1 MEQQGPGHQRRL
13 ADTLDAA
20 SRRGFIGRSAEL
32 ATFEALLKRPEPVS
46 VLWLSGLGGVGKTA
60 LVQAWA
66 GRAKQTGW
74 RTARIDGRAVAQSP
88 QAFADAVTSAGA
100 TDRPHSAVDDADAS
114 GLAIFID
121 TYERLESLDGWLR
134 EQYLPS
140 LPTQTLIIIA
150 SRQLPSME
158 WRTDPGWAAVLQVLP
173 LRNFR
178 PEESN
183 AYLTSRG
190 VPEPLQ
196 AEAVGFTHGN
206 PLALSL
212 LTDLYRL
219 QPERF
224 TVRHPDVIQALVRRL
239 LDDVPTPLHR
249 RALEVCAHLR
259 VTTEDRL
266 AEALMISD
274 ARELF
279 DWLRSLSFIE
289 TGPAGV
295 FPHDLTRDVIEADL
309 KWRSPE
315 RFRQLHED
323 VRRGIVRQ
331 LQHGNTAERQTAFS
345 DLLFLHR
352 NNPIMRPLFQWDT
365 LGQAPATP
373 ATAQDHD
380 LLADIVRRHEGNA
393 SAEILRHWIRRQPDG
408 FWVFHDATGEAVGF
422 VCMLEVASATEED
435 CQAEPAIAAARSF
448 AAHFAPVRPGE
459 QVLYSRWGSS
469 RSAAIP
475 SDTPGVWELIC
486 TVNVTQW
493 FGAPRLSWSFVAV
506 EDADRWT
513 PFFSHIRQDRA
524 PRADFSVGGR
534 TYAVFAHDW
543 RTEPPLTW
551 LREMAERELT
561 TTPSDEDD
569 LETKTPIVVL
579 SHPEFATAV
588 RQALRAYARPDR
600 LAGNALLSSRL
611 VLDRNQDQSPI
622 GALRELVRLSAEDLN
637 THPRDQRLYRA
648 LYRTF
653 FNPAATQEQAA
664 DLLGLPF
671 STYRA
676 HLRAGTERVT
686 ELLWQRELYGAG
698 DSASSTGQPDKK

>member
-1 MEQQGPGHQRRL
+1 MEQQSPAHQPRL
-13 ADTLDAA
+13 ADTLDEA

-32 ATFEALLKRPEPVS
+32 ATFEALLERPEHVS

-60 LVQAWA
+60 LMRACADRARQA
-66 GRAKQTGW
+66 GW
-74 RTARIDGRAVAQSP
+74 LTARIDGRTVAQAP
-88 QAFADAVTSAGA
+88 QAFADAVSSAAA
-100 TDRPHSAVDDADAS
+100 TDRSPTDDGGADAS

-134 EQYLPS
+134 EEYLPS
-140 LPTQTLIIIA
+140 LPAQTLIMIA

-178 PEESN
+178 PEESR

-196 AEAVGFTHGN
+196 TEALGFTHGN

-289 TGPAGV
+289 TAPAGV

-309 KWRSPE
+309 RWRSPE

-331 LQHGNTAERQTAFS
+331 LQHGSTAERQIAFS

-393 SAEILRHWIRRQPDG
+393 SAEILRHWMRRQPDG
-408 FWVFHDATGEAVGF
+408 LWVFHDAAGEKIGF

-435 CQAEPAIAAARSF
+435 CQRDPAIAAARRY
-448 AAHFAPVRPGE
+448 AAHFAPPRPGE
-459 QVLYSRWGSS
+459 PVLYSRWALS
-469 RSAAIP
+469 RTTPVP
-475 SDTPGVWELIC
+475 SDTPGVWELTC

-493 FGAPRLSWSFVAV
+493 FGTPRLSWSFVAV

-513 PFFSHIRQDRA
+513 PFFSHIRQERA
-524 PRADFSVGGR
+524 SRADFSVGRR

-543 RTEPPLTW
+543 RAEPPLAW
-551 LREMAERELT
+551 VREMAERELI
-561 TTPSDEDD
+561 TTPSDQDD
-569 LETKTPIVVL
+569 LETPTPIVVL

-588 RQALRAYARPDR
+588 RQALRDYARPDR

-611 VLDRNQDQSPI
+611 VVDRNQDQSPTE
-622 GALRELVRLSAEDLN
+622 ALRQLVRLSAEDLN

-653 FNPAATQEQAA
+653 LNPAATQEQAA

-686 ELLWQRELYGAG
+686 ELLWQRELYGAEG
-698 DSASSTGQPDKK
+698 SASTLTTKT